1 MFNRTLKIA
10 ATAALVTWSTIAS
23 AQEAEAPAVSFLEAN
38 STTIMYGLIA
48 ATLLVAMMVIIAL
61 AGFLLSSV
69 DDLRNEILIEKG
81 VITADE
87 IEQEDP
93 MSKLWDRLM
102 GQLGDAVPIEQE
114 EEIALD
120 HDYDGIHELDNNL
133 PPWWKML
140 FYGSIIWSIGY
151 LFYYHVSG
159 EGVLQAEEYAME
171 MEQAEREQLDRLAN
185 APDLVNEENVEVLTD
200 ASDIDKGK
208 QLYTINCVA
217 CHGAFGEGG
226 VGPNFADEYWLHGG
240 GVANI
245 FKTIKY
251 GVPEKGMISWQ
262 QQLKPT
268 QMQQVASY
276 ILTLKGTNP
285 PNAKEPQGEIWVD
298 EVAPADAPATDEAD
312 VPDQATDDNAEA
324 SAADEAADAEAQN
337 E

>member
-1 MFNRTLKIA
+1 MYNRILKIA
-10 ATAALVTWSTIAS
+10 AIAAMVTWSTIAS
-23 AQEAEAPAVSFLEAN
+23 AQQAEAPAVSFLEEN
-38 STTIMYGLIA
+38 TTIIMYALIA

-69 DDLRNEILIEKG
+69 DDLRNEILIQKG

-87 IEQEDP
+87 VEQQDV
-93 MSKLWDRLM
+93 MSKLWDRLV

-120 HDYDGIHELDNNL
+120 HNYDGIRELDNNL

-140 FYGSIIWSIGY
+140 FYGSIVWSIGY

-159 EGVLQAEEYAME
+159 EGVLQAEAYEIAME
-171 MEQAEREQLDRLAN
+171 EAEREQLERLAN
-185 APDLVNEENVEVLTD
+185 APDLVNEENVEVLAD
-200 ASDIDKGK
+200 ASAIDKGK
-208 QLYTINCVA
+208 QIYTINCVA
-217 CHGAFGEGG
+217 CHGPLGEGG
-226 VGPNFADEYWLHGG
+226 VGPNFTDNYWIHGG
-240 GVANI
+240 GIVNI

-276 ILTLKGTNP
+276 IMTLEGTNP
-285 PNAKEPQGEIWVD
+285 PNGKEPQGTIWVD
-298 EVAPADAPATDEAD
+298 ETAPADTPVADSVD
-312 VPDQATDDNAEA
+312 VPDQVIDDNAEA
-324 SAADEAADAEAQN
+324 SAADEPADAEAQN